1 MARVKFPSGKPR
13 EISTVYIHIYICTQR
28 VWLLPKRR
36 HTYCFVSGRS
46 RISKARPQIYPRGG
60 ILPRGW
66 HISSERVDPFI
77 RLIFMA
83 YFYFLPRKKWW
94 KGEARDLTSRD
105 RRNVDKVRGG
115 SSRWESGLVAT
126 FVWNAFDGTRRKYG
140 WARSGGARWK
150 SWKTTG
156 CNYRV

>member
-1 MARVKFPSGKPR
+1 
-13 EISTVYIHIYICTQR
+13 
-28 VWLLPKRR
+28 
-36 HTYCFVSGRS
+36 
-46 RISKARPQIYPRGG
+46 
-60 ILPRGW
+60 
-66 HISSERVDPFI
+66 
-77 RLIFMA
+77 MA

-140 WARSGGARWK
+140 WARSGGAR
-150 SWKTTG
+150 
-156 CNYRV
+156 